1 MSGAK
6 ELIDDRALESVDG
19 DRLRHDDLATEL
31 AEVLA
36 TVRAPASVALWGPW
50 GSGKSGLANLLKAK
64 LAQRK
69 KKARFVRFDAFKFAE
84 TPLRRHFIS
93 QVAEALKINDD
104 EFRDGLYRTTSHT
117 NLKIPKKHFLKLLF
131 TFLWVLVVVEACAV
145 ALILVL
151 AALSPG
157 SFSNAWHDLARSGLA
172 LALAPAGI
180 LAAFTALAGRTLPVD
195 RTRSAPSSD
204 EEFERLF
211 KKLVVKAN
219 ADPLVIFIDELD
231 RCSSEEVVS
240 TLEAIR
246 TFLDVEG
253 AVYVVAADQQVLE
266 RALRE
271 SARQSTPP
279 DAINPYYSAGSA
291 YLDKIFQYQFSV
303 PPVRTRGLWDFAEEL
318 TDDLDGV
325 WKEIDRQQVISVLI
339 PTHVRSP
346 RRVKRLLNGFV
357 LTYRLAKRRAEEEVV
372 DGPVS
377 DRAAEIAKLV
387 CLQIEFPLF
396 AADLSIEPR
405 LPDHVLSV
413 KRGENLPSYLPP
425 EVRRRAQGYAEGRL
439 NVDEVIAI
447 DEDRGGREEVGDDDN
462 QDSPKSEAGLAERE
476 AEKKGSE
483 VARVSR
489 IHAEQLIRYLQKTRH
504 IKGPSGDLVFME
516 SRGSLFGL
524 DAAVADSLSDAAID
538 GDSAEVKRMVGE
550 LGDSDLQRA
559 ALRLLAQ
566 RGTEA
571 SIGIGGQNAIGSL
584 LAAISGLP
592 DLDLDGV
599 ADEVADAVATH
610 EESGYELE
618 SDQLGGALALAVVST
633 RQVSGR
639 LLKLVLARNEA
650 IDSDLGVQVVRE
662 AEAIPMALS
671 PRVTEIAI
679 HRLPMEPSKTVAAMI
694 SLDDKTLQPLLE
706 KVASDLPAHLEAL
719 AAAKAEAAQAEA
731 EAEGQ

>member
-1 MSGAK
+1 MSAVN

-64 LAQRK
+64 LAERK

-93 QVAEALKINDD
+93 QVAEELKINDD

-117 NLKIPKKHFLKLLF
+117 NLKIPKKHFLTLLT
-131 TFLWVLVVVEACAV
+131 TFLWVLVVVEACAL
-145 ALILVL
+145 ALIAAL

-157 SFSNAWHDLARSGLA
+157 SFSSAFHDLTRSGLA

-195 RTRSAPSSD
+195 KTRSAPSSD

-211 KKLVVKAN
+211 KKLVGKAK
-219 ADPLVIFIDELD
+219 AKPLVVFIDELD
-231 RCSSEEVVS
+231 RCSSDEVVS

-303 PPVRTRGLWDFAEEL
+303 PPVRTRGLWDFASEL
-318 TDDLDGV
+318 TEGLDGV
-325 WKEIDRQQVISVLI
+325 WKEVDRQQVISVLI

-357 LTYRLAKRRAEEEVV
+357 LSYRLAKRRSDEDLV
-372 DGPVS
+372 DGPVA
-377 DRAAEIAKLV
+377 DRAAEIAKLA

-396 AADLSIEPR
+396 AADLSVEPR
-405 LPDHVLSV
+405 LPEHVLSV
-413 KRGENLPSYLPP
+413 KRGEELPSYLPP
-425 EVRRRAQGYAEGRL
+425 EVRRRAKGYAEGRL
-439 NVDEVIAI
+439 NVDEVIAA
-447 DEDRGGREEVGDDDN
+447 DEEGGGKTMHGGDD
-462 QDSPKSEAGLAERE
+462 QDGSGSGAGLAERE
-476 AEKKGSE
+476 AEKEGSE
-483 VARVSR
+483 AARVGR

-504 IKGPSGDLVFME
+504 IKGPKGDLVFME

-524 DAAVADSLSDAAID
+524 DAAVADALGDAAID
-538 GDSAEVKRMVGE
+538 GDSAEVKRMVRQ
-550 LGDSDLQRA
+550 LDDPDLQRA

-599 ADEVADAVATH
+599 ADEIADAVAAH
-610 EESGYELE
+610 EESEYHLE
-618 SDQLGGALALAVVST
+618 SDQLGGALALAVGST

-639 LLKLVLARNEA
+639 LLKLVLARDEA
-650 IDSDLGVQVVRE
+650 TDSDLGVQVLRE
-662 AEAIPMALS
+662 AEAIPPSLL
-671 PRVTEIAI
+671 PRVVEIAI
-679 HRLPMEPSKTVAAMI
+679 RRLPVEPNETVAAMI
-694 SLDDKTLQPLLE
+694 SLGDSVLPPLLE
-706 KVASDLPAHLEAL
+706 KVAVGLPTHLQAL
-719 AAAKAEAAQAEA
+719 AAAEAEAAQAEA
-731 EAEGQ
+731 EAET